1 MSVEFFIFLSLG
13 AAAGGFINGLAGFGT
28 ALFSL
33 GFFLQIM
40 PPVQAVAIVLFLSV
54 LSGVQGVWLVRTS
67 ILNQPRRLAR
77 FLVPGLIGIPLGVAL
92 LSFLDPKV
100 LKLVIAAF
108 LILYGS
114 FFLLRAN
121 LPKFD
126 RPTPVMDSSIG
137 FVGGVLGGAA
147 ALSGA
152 LPTMWCAMRPWAKS
166 ETRAVLQPYNVAIL
180 GISAVLFAFKGIY
193 TIETLTYIAI
203 ATPLTMIFAQIGIT
217 TFKRLSDTGFRR
229 LLIGLMFLS
238 GIILM
243 LREAF

>member
-1 MSVEFFIFLSLG
+1 MTVEFFICLSLG
-13 AAAGGFINGLAGFGT
+13 AAAGGFMNGLAGFGT

-33 GFFLQIM
+33 GFFLQVM
-40 PPVQAVAIVLFLSV
+40 PPAQAVAIVLFLSV
-54 LSGVQGVWLVRTS
+54 LSGVQGVWLVRAS
-67 ILNQPRRLAR
+67 ILSQPYRLAR
-77 FLVPGLIGIPLGVAL
+77 FLVPGLIGIPFGVAS
-92 LSFLDPKV
+92 LSILDPKG

-114 FFLLRAN
+114 FFLARAN

-126 RPTPVMDSSIG
+126 RRTPVIDSGIG

-166 ETRAVLQPYNVAIL
+166 ETRAVLQPYNVVIL
-180 GISAVLFAFKGIY
+180 GVSAVLFAFKGIY
-193 TIETLTYIAI
+193 TWETLTYVAI
-203 ATPLTMIFAQIGIT
+203 ATPLTMISAQIGIVT
-217 TFKRLSDTGFRR
+217 YKQLTDIGFRR
-229 LLIGLMFLS
+229 LLIGLMFVS

-243 LREAF
+243 MREAW